1 MEDYIVSVE
10 TTVDTGKEYLDKNNI
25 PNVSLTYLIDDVVRH
40 DFDLTSEQFYKL
52 LDEGKMPTTS
62 QVNEATYEEFFNELL
77 KQGKDILHVGFDS
90 GISGS
95 VNSAKSA
102 AKKINETSANKVYV
116 VDTLCASAGQG
127 LLLQL
132 VLDNKK
138 NGMSLQDNLK
148 FIEDTKENVNH
159 WFTVTNLDT
168 LIRGGR
174 VSKVAGYA
182 AKMLNICPV
191 LRVDYHGRLE
201 TFEKVRMKKKAL
213 ERLVSLMEE
222 NAENGLD
229 YDGYCYIS
237 NSGCYG
243 DAKYVKDLVDTK
255 FTKLKMPTV
264 ISDIGSVIG
273 SHTGRGCIAL
283 FFVGTNRNK
292 YPERND
298 GDK

>member
-1 MEDYIVSVE
+1 MEDYIV
-10 TTVDTGKEYLDKNNI
+10 TADATVDMGKEYLDSNNV
-25 PNVSLTYLIDDVVRH
+25 PYVSLTYLIDDVVRH

-62 QVNEATYEEFFNELL
+62 QVNEATYEEFFNEQL
-77 KQGKDILHVGFDS
+77 KQGKDILHIGFSS
-90 GISGS
+90 GLSGS

-102 AKKINETSANKVYV
+102 AKKINETSAKKVYV

-127 LLLQL
+127 LMLQL

-138 NGMSLQDNLK
+138 NGMSLQDNIK

-159 WFTVTNLDT
+159 WFTVTNLET

-222 NAENGLD
+222 NADNGLD
-229 YDGYCYIS
+229 YDGYAFIS
-237 NSGCYG
+237 NAGCLE
-243 DAKYVKDLVDTK
+243 DANYVKELVEKK
-255 FTKLKMPTV
+255 FPKLKQPV
-264 ISDIGSVIG
+264 SISDIGSIIG
-273 SHTGRGCIAL
+273 AHTGRGCVTL
-283 FFVGTNRNK
+283 FFVGSNRNK

-298 GDK
+298 D